1 MTLVSSSHGEKYSLR
16 VPVSRILCV
25 LRELRFTDKI
35 LSERHTGLSF
45 LFHLFFLCVIRVRTR
60 YGSDGKR
67 HTGIKKSNIRIP
79 HSRTGTIVV
88 TVRVLLKISVRIL
101 IQIRTDLDSD
111 PYH

>member
-1 MTLVSSSHGEKYSLR
+1 MCITGVAFYGQDIIGTSYGFEFFVS
-16 VPVSRILCV
+16 
-25 LRELRFTDKI
+25 
-35 LSERHTGLSF
+35 
-45 LFHLFFLCVIRVRTR
+45 LCVIRVRTR